1 MGALQSR
8 QKEKKGTGATGG
20 KVLYDLLEV
29 RITGLEMPAAEPDVF
44 VP

>member
-1 MGALQSR
+1 MKGAGVA
-8 QKEKKGTGATGG
+8 EA